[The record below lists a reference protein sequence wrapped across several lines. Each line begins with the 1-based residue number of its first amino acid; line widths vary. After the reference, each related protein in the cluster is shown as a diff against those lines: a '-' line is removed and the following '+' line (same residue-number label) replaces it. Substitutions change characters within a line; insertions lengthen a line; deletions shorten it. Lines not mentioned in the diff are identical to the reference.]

1 MEEIILDKE
10 VVFGVL
16 SGKASTAIS
25 RRLYRDFRTANLAL
39 TPEQWTI
46 LLSLSYKDGITQQ
59 ELANTTFKDKPS
71 ITRLLDN
78 LQKQSLIVRLAEKS
92 DKRINLIH
100 ITKAGSILN
109 EKARVIATQTMKDAL
124 QGITEEEVRIGEGIL
139 KKIFKNLS

>member
-1 MEEIILDKE
+1 MENLTLDKE

-16 SGKASTAIS
+16 SGKTSTAIS
-25 RRLYRDFRTANLAL
+25 RRLYREFRAAELNL

-59 ELANTTFKDKPS
+59 ELASTTFKDKPS

-78 LQKQSLIVRLAEKS
+78 LQKQSLIVRLGDKN
-92 DKRINLIH
+92 DKRINNIH
-100 ITKAGSILN
+100 ITKLGCILN
-109 EKARVIATQTMKDAL
+109 DKAKAIAAQTMKDAL
-124 QGITEEEVRIGEGIL
+124 IGISEDEIRIGETIL

>member
-25 RRLYRDFRTANLAL
+25 RRLYRDFRAASLAL

>member
-1 MEEIILDKE
+1 MEDLLLDKE

-25 RRLYRDFRTANLAL
+25 RRLYREFRATGLNL
-39 TPEQWTI
+39 TPEQWSI

-59 ELANTTFKDKPS
+59 ELASTTYKNKPS

-78 LQKQSLIVRLAEKS
+78 LQKQTLIVRLGDKK
-92 DKRINLIH
+92 DKRINKIH
-100 ITKAGSILN
+100 ITKTGCILN
-109 EKARVIATQTMKDAL
+109 DKAKIIAAQTMKDAL
-124 QGITEEEVRIGEGIL
+124 KGISEDEIRIGEIIL